1 MTLAITT
8 MLEYLDKYFMLEQ
21 NLASG
26 NMAQASL
33 QATLLWWDG
42 LSLVERRSREGK
54 DRLVDMCE
62 NAIVAR
68 HAAFA
73 AGALAATRSG
83 DNDNSAE
90 GGVSLDTTTNASSAT
105 GSKPRESTAPAGS
118 A

>member
-8 MLEYLDKYFMLEQ
+8 MLEYMDKYFMLDQ

-33 QATLLWWDG
+33 QTTLLWWDG

-54 DRLVDMCE
+54 DKLVDMCE
-62 NAIVAR
+62 TAIVAR
-68 HAAFA
+68 HSAFA

-83 DNDNSAE
+83 ETESSAE
-90 GGVSLDTTTNASSAT
+90 GGGPTDTTTTNGVGVKAKT
-105 GSKPRESTAPAGS
+105 RDSTAA